1 MFVPSGKTMSTATP
15 PTARVKYGARRVEL
29 SENKHSYPV
38 CGDAMVDK
46 DSSKTHFGYTEVA
59 VEDKARLVG
68 EVFSS
73 VASSYDIMNDLMSF
87 GVHRLWKRHFVRTAA
102 IQSGAKVL
110 DIAGGTGDIARLLLP
125 RVGHAGQVV
134 LSDIN
139 PEMLAVGRARME
151 DKGLIQ
157 GLDYVLAN
165 AEELPFEDS
174 SFDAVTIAFGLRN
187 VTDKN
192 AALREMYRVIKPGG
206 QVNILEFSSVNS
218 KMMEKLY
225 EVYSFSLLPKIGAVV
240 AKDEDSYRYLAESI
254 RKHPDQETL
263 AEMLRDAGFSKVS
276 YENITNGVV
285 AIHRGYHV

>member
-1 MFVPSGKTMSTATP
+1 
-15 PTARVKYGARRVEL
+15 
-29 SENKHSYPV
+29 
-38 CGDAMVDK
+38 MVDK
-46 DSSKTHFGYTEVA
+46 DSSTAPNTTHFGYKEVA
-59 VEDKARLVG
+59 VEDKVRLVG

-73 VASSYDIMNDLMSF
+73 VAGSYDIMNDLMSF
-87 GVHRLWKRHFVRTAA
+87 GVHRLWKRHFVSTVA
-102 IQSGAKVL
+102 IRSGASVL
-110 DIAGGTGDIARLLLP
+110 DLAGGTGDIARLLLP
-125 RVGHAGQVV
+125 RVGHAGKVV

-151 DKGLIQ
+151 DQGLVKGLEYI
-157 GLDYVLAN
+157 LAN

-187 VTDKN
+187 VTDKD
-192 AALREMYRVIKPGG
+192 AALKEMYRVLKPGG

-218 KMMEKLY
+218 KTMERLY
-225 EVYSFSLLPKIGAVV
+225 EIYSFSLLPKIGAIV

-263 AEMLRDAGFSKVS
+263 AGMLRDAGFAKVS
-276 YENITNGVV
+276 YENMTNGVV